1 MPIHPAQLTPAQ
13 LTEFE
18 RDGAVV
24 VRGYFSAEEIARA
37 GAAIDALAARPPRV
51 GHEMVYWESSV
62 TDPAKKV
69 LQRIEKFVEEDP
81 VLQTLICSRGL
92 AEMSAQLL
100 GAPALLF
107 KEKINFKMPGGQ
119 GFVPHQDI
127 QPGWDD
133 YAPYFISVLVT
144 IDPST
149 EANGCLELA
158 AGHHKRG
165 WIGERMKPLT
175 PEQLRG
181 VEFVKVPTAPGD
193 LIFFDCFAPH
203 QSAPNLT
210 DRPRR
215 NLYLT
220 YNRADQGDYR
230 ARYFA
235 DKRAAFPPDFERLP
249 GSDYSYKV

>member
-1 MPIHPAQLTPAQ
+1 MPTLPAALSPEQIAA
-13 LTEFE
+13 FE
-18 RDGAVV
+18 RDGCLV
-24 VRGYFSAEEIARA
+24 VRGYFSPEEIAAA

-51 GHEMVYWESSV
+51 GHEMVYFEPSV
-62 TDPAKKV
+62 IDPSRKV
-69 LQRIEKFVEEDP
+69 LQRVENFLGEEPAIDALLLRGGLEK
-81 VLQTLICSRGL
+81 L
-92 AEMSAQLL
+92 SADLL
-100 GAPALLF
+100 GAPAVLF

-119 GFVPHQDI
+119 GFAPHQDI

-144 IDPST
+144 VDPST
-149 EANGCLELA
+149 VENGCLELA
-158 AGHHKRG
+158 TGHHKRG

-175 PEQLRG
+175 PEQLSG
-181 VEFVKVPTAPGD
+181 IDFVKVPTAPGD
-193 LIFFDCFAPH
+193 IIFFDCFAPH

-220 YNRADQGDYR
+220 YNRADHGDYR

-235 DKRAAFPPDFERLP
+235 DKRAAFPPDFERKP
-249 GSDYSYKV
+249 GSEYTFKV

>member
-1 MPIHPAQLTPAQ
+1 MPLLAPKLSPDQLAA
-13 LTEFE
+13 FAH
-18 RDGAVV
+18 DGALVL
-24 VRGYFSAEEIARA
+24 RGYFSAAEIAVA
-37 GAAIDALAARPPRV
+37 SSAIDALAARPPCV
-51 GHEMVYWESSV
+51 GREMAYYEPSV
-62 TDPAKKV
+62 GDPARKV
-69 LQRIEKFVEEDP
+69 LQRIEKFVEEEDA
-81 VLQTLICSRGL
+81 LRSLICDSGL

-119 GFVPHQDI
+119 GFAPHQDI
-127 QPGWDD
+127 QPGWDA
-133 YAPYFISVLVT
+133 YAPYFVSVLVT

-149 EANGCLELA
+149 VANGCLELA
-158 AGHHKRG
+158 AGHHRRG

-175 PEQLRG
+175 PEQLVG
-181 VEFVKVPTAPGD
+181 VVFEKIPTAPGD

-220 YNRADQGDYR
+220 FNRADQGDYR
-230 ARYFA
+230 SRYFA
-235 DKRAAFPPDFERLP
+235 DKRAAFPPDHERAP
-249 GSDYSYKV
+249 GSSYTYKV

>member
-1 MPIHPAQLTPAQ
+1 MPLLPPRLSDAQIAD
-13 LTEFE
+13 FE
-18 RDGAVV
+18 RDGGLI
-24 VRGYFSAEEIARA
+24 VRGYFSPEEIAAA
-37 GAAIDALAARPPRV
+37 GTAIDALAARPPRI
-51 GHEMVYWESSV
+51 GHEMVYFEPSV
-62 TDPAKKV
+62 TDPSRRV
-69 LQRIEKFVEEDP
+69 LQRIENFVDEDET
-81 VLQTLICSRGL
+81 LRALICARGL
-92 AEMSAQLL
+92 SEMTAQLL
-100 GAPALLF
+100 GAPAVLF

-119 GFVPHQDI
+119 GFTPHQDI
-127 QPGWDD
+127 QPGWDS

-149 EANGCLELA
+149 AENGCLELA

-175 PEQLRG
+175 PEQLQG

-220 YNRADQGDYR
+220 YNRSDAGDYR
-230 ARYFA
+230 SRYFS
-235 DKRAAFPPDFERLP
+235 DKRASFPPDFERAP
-249 GSDYSYKV
+249 GSSYTFKV